1 MRIST
6 VFLTLWL
13 ASCAGSDIPPPQ
25 SAAPKP
31 CTNTASS
38 SSTGVPEV
46 ATQPP
51 TPAETASKPKVPTRP
66 LRAATAT
73 LFEPGVGEDGFYPRG
88 DALALGIDGEA
99 LDVLL
104 KEAEATKSD
113 SLIVVKDGKTIV
125 ERYFGKKRGPIETMS
140 VTKSFTAI
148 AIVLLL
154 EEKKIPSLDAP
165 LSTWYPEFKTSEKS
179 KVTLRHV
186 LTQTSGL
193 EHDERAGKLNAQKD
207 RLQFARRKA
216 AKEEPG
222 ATFSYNNEATQLL
235 SGVIAAAAGKPV
247 DRYLD
252 EKLFAPLG
260 IKLWQ
265 WDKDRAG
272 NVQTFYGLALTARD
286 FAKVGVLLANDG
298 KLGEKQLVP
307 SARVQ
312 SLVEPSAP
320 NPFYGLLWW
329 LRYDKVWRTLDQ
341 KKLAAVGFGAEKKLT
356 TLVGKKLENDAA
368 VWLEAGALLSP
379 SERDELALAVA
390 NKEWPLESKPG
401 NPIGFYGDGW
411 LGQRLGVWPKQK
423 LVVVR
428 QHRSTRGDDAENK
441 SAGFKSV
448 LELTENLVG
457 L

>member
-6 VFLTLWL
+6 AVVTLWL
-13 ASCAGSDIPPPQ
+13 ASCAGRDIPPPE
-25 SAAPKP
+25 SAAPKSCANSAADAEAP
-31 CTNTASS
+31 KLASQSPVVASS
-38 SSTGVPEV
+38 STPVVP
-46 ATQPP
+46 PP
-51 TPAETASKPKVPTRP
+51 KAPRAPTAV
-66 LRAATAT
+66 LY
-73 LFEPGVGEDGFYPRG
+73 EPGVTETGFYPRG
-88 DALALGIDGEA
+88 DALANGIDGEA
-99 LDVLL
+99 LDTLL

-113 SLIVVKDGKTIV
+113 SLIVVKDEKTIV

-154 EEKKIPSLDAP
+154 EEGKIASVDAP
-165 LSTWYPEFKTSEKS
+165 LSTWYPEFKTGEKA

-207 RLQFARRKA
+207 RLQFARQKSV
-216 AKEEPG
+216 KVEPG
-222 ATFSYNNEATQLL
+222 STFSYNNEATQLL
-235 SGVIAAAAGKPV
+235 SGVIASAAGKPV
-247 DRYLD
+247 DQYLN
-252 EKLFAPLG
+252 EKLFTPLG
-260 IKLWQ
+260 IKIWQ
-265 WDKDRAG
+265 WDKDRGG

-298 KLGEKQLVP
+298 KLGEKQLIP
-307 SARVQ
+307 SARVG
-312 SLVEPSAP
+312 SLMEPSAQ

-329 LRYDKVWRTLDQ
+329 LRYDKVWRALDS
-341 KKLAAVGFGAEKKLT
+341 KKLAALGFGGERKLAP
-356 TLVGKKLENDAA
+356 LVDRKLENDAA
-368 VWLEAGALLSP
+368 FWLEAGAVLDA
-379 SERDELALAVA
+379 SERTALSQLVQ
-390 NKEWPLESKPG
+390 NKEPPLESKPG
-401 NPIGFYGDGW
+401 NKIGFYGDGW
-411 LGQRLGVWPKQK
+411 LGQRLGVWPTQK

-441 SAGFKSV
+441 SAGFKAV